1 MDDARIEQLRREVL
15 TQLGASPAERVTQDL
30 ESRVAA
36 LEAAVADLLG
46 GHHRGAWRQPH
57 THDGGRGLQGS
68 GTQPPAVTPRGHAHP
83 SLQVLGPGGGGDRC
97 LMEPDKPCVQSHAC
111 RTFGH

>member
-1 MDDARIEQLRREVL
+1 MDDARIDQIRREVMAQL
-15 TQLGASPAERVTQDL
+15 TAAPAERATHDL

-36 LEAAVADLLG
+36 LETAVAQMRGTAAAAVVSAG
-46 GHHRGAWRQPH
+46 PP
-57 THDGGRGLQGS
+57 RGL
-68 GTQPPAVTPRGHAHP
+68 THP
-83 SLQVLGPGGGGDRC
+83 SLHVLGPGGGGERC

>member
-1 MDDARIEQLRREVL
+1 MDDARIEQIRREVMA
-15 TQLGASPAERVTQDL
+15 QLAASPAERVTHDL

-36 LEAAVADLLG
+36 LEATVAEMRGTATAAVAV
-46 GHHRGAWRQPH
+46 AAP
-57 THDGGRGLQGS
+57 
-68 GTQPPAVTPRGHAHP
+68 PRGHSHP
-83 SLQVLGPGGGGDRC
+83 SLHVLGPGGGGASC

>member
-1 MDDARIEQLRREVL
+1 MDDARIDQLRREVL
-15 TQLGASPAERVTQDL
+15 GQLGASPAERATHDL

-36 LEAAVADLLG
+36 LESAVADLRG
-46 GHHRGAWRQPH
+46 GHHRGAWLQA
-57 THDGGRGLQGS
+57 GGAPL
-68 GTQPPAVTPRGHAHP
+68 TAVAPRGHPHP

>member
-1 MDDARIEQLRREVL
+1 MDDARIDQLRRDVL
-15 TQLGASPAERVTQDL
+15 AQLGASPAERVTHDL

-36 LEAAVADLLG
+36 LESAVADLHG
-46 GHHRGAWRQPH
+46 GHHQGAWLQA
-57 THDGGRGLQGS
+57 GGAP
-68 GTQPPAVTPRGHAHP
+68 PPALARRGHPHP

>member
-1 MDDARIEQLRREVL
+1 MDDSRIEQLRREVL
-15 TQLGASPAERVTQDL
+15 SQLGSSPSERATHDL

-36 LEAAVADLLG
+36 LEAAVAE
-46 GHHRGAWRQPH
+46 
-57 THDGGRGLQGS
+57 LQG
-68 GTQPPAVTPRGHAHP
+68 GAARPASTAPRGYAHP

-97 LMEPDKPCVQSHAC
+97 VMEPDKPCVQSHAC

>member
-1 MDDARIEQLRREVL
+1 MDDARIEQIRREVL
-15 TQLGASPAERVTQDL
+15 SQVGGSPTGRATQDL

-36 LEAAVADLLG
+36 LETAVAELR
-46 GHHRGAWRQPH
+46 HASPA
-57 THDGGRGLQGS
+57 
-68 GTQPPAVTPRGHAHP
+68 PPSAIPRGHAHP

>member
-15 TQLGASPAERVTQDL
+15 SQIGSSPTERATHDL

-46 GHHRGAWRQPH
+46 GHHRDAW
-57 THDGGRGLQGS
+57 LQGARPVP
-68 GTQPPAVTPRGHAHP
+68 TAPRGYAHP

-97 LMEPDKPCVQSHAC
+97 VMEPDKPCVQSHAC

>member
-1 MDDARIEQLRREVL
+1 MDDARIEQLRRDVL
-15 TQLGASPAERVTQDL
+15 SQLGSSPSGRATHDL

-36 LEAAVADLLG
+36 LEAAVADLQD
-46 GHHRGAWRQPH
+46 GAAR
-57 THDGGRGLQGS
+57 
-68 GTQPPAVTPRGHAHP
+68 PAPTAPRGYAHP

-97 LMEPDKPCVQSHAC
+97 VMEPDKPCVQSHAC

>member
-1 MDDARIEQLRREVL
+1 MDDSRIEQLRREVL
-15 TQLGASPAERVTQDL
+15 TQLGASPSERVSHDL

-36 LEAAVADLLG
+36 LEAAFAE
-46 GHHRGAWRQPH
+46 
-57 THDGGRGLQGS
+57 LQGGPRS
-68 GTQPPAVTPRGHAHP
+68 LPSPPRGHAHP

-97 LMEPDKPCVQSHAC
+97 VMEQDKPCVQSHAC

>member
-15 TQLGASPAERVTQDL
+15 GQLGPSPAERVTHDL

-36 LEAAVADLLG
+36 LESAVAELRG
-46 GHHRGAWRQPH
+46 GGVRPAPTVARGP
-57 THDGGRGLQGS
+57 
-68 GTQPPAVTPRGHAHP
+68 AHP

>member
-1 MDDARIEQLRREVL
+1 MDDSRIEQLRREVL
-15 TQLGASPAERVTQDL
+15 TQLGASPSERATHDL

-36 LEAAVADLLG
+36 LEAAVAN
-46 GHHRGAWRQPH
+46 
-57 THDGGRGLQGS
+57 LQG
-68 GTQPPAVTPRGHAHP
+68 TNARPLPTAPRGYAHP

>member
-15 TQLGASPAERVTQDL
+15 AGLGASPTERVAQDL

-46 GHHRGAWRQPH
+46 GHHRGEW
-57 THDGGRGLQGS
+57 LQGGS
-68 GTQPPAVTPRGHAHP
+68 RSFPPAPRGHSHP
-83 SLQVLGPGGGGDRC
+83 SLRVLGPGGGGDRC

>member
-1 MDDARIEQLRREVL
+1 MDDARIEQIRREVL
-15 TQLGASPAERVTQDL
+15 SQLGGSPEERATHDL

-36 LEAAVADLLG
+36 LETAVE
-46 GHHRGAWRQPH
+46 
-57 THDGGRGLQGS
+57 GLRHS
-68 GTQPPAVTPRGHAHP
+68 SPASPSLIGRGHAHP

-97 LMEPDKPCVQSHAC
+97 VMEPDKPCVQSQAC